1 MVRVAEA
8 GVAGPVGGD
17 SRGDGVGSGGVSATL
32 DIGMSMFEIVPNV
45 AVRHVTDIGGR
56 RCALITSIPKGVG
69 GRAPRVRVAREEG
82 KQAFISFKV
91 VFCQQIAGPDDSNH
105 SIALVYKMSR
115 T

>member
-69 GRAPRVRVAREEG
+69 GRAPRGSRCEG
-82 KQAFISFKV
+82 RGE
-91 VFCQQIAGPDDSNH
+91 AGLYIFQSCVLSTNRWPG
-105 SIALVYKMSR
+105 
-115 T
+115 